1 MSTAAHIDLVDL
13 GIMWDRLQAI
23 TDEILLSIVRTSF
36 SVGVREAWDLA
47 CVMFDADGR
56 SIAQATL
63 SMPAFIGTAPAT
75 MRHMLERYPAAT
87 WHPGDVVVTNDPWL
101 GTGHTPDICVARAAF
116 SGDVLVGFIM
126 TISHLP
132 DIGGVGLSVT
142 NKSVFEEGLIL
153 PLCKLY
159 VGGEPDATLHSLI
172 GANVRVPEQ
181 VFGDLLANVSGCIV
195 GERLIGEFMAEYG
208 LAGLG
213 PLAEGIIGQS
223 EGAARARIAAIPDGV
238 YKNSVQVEGM
248 DKAVTLT
255 CAVTINGDS
264 VHVDFEGTGP
274 SVPFAVNVPLCYT
287 SAFATFT
294 VKCLTTPSIPNNQGA
309 VLPVSVS
316 APEGCILNAA
326 RPSPTG
332 GRHSVGWFVVPLIM
346 GALADAIPER
356 VQAEAGMA
364 SLFVVHSTTAEGR
377 AKVTQFFLA
386 GGLGAMG
393 GLDGHHC
400 TPFPTNNAVVAS
412 EVWED
417 ETGVQIKCRRLLT
430 DSGGP
435 GEFRG
440 GLGQYAEMTNT
451 SPRPVTVF
459 MFGMR
464 TEFPAQGYRGGGTG
478 AARRVLLNGDSIAP
492 KGRLE
497 LAPGDTLTFHEAGGG
512 GYGDPR
518 ARDPERVL
526 ADVEDGAVSAE
537 GARRDYGVV
546 VDLDAS
552 TAVRVS

>member
-1 MSTAAHIDLVDL
+1 MSAAQDIDLVDL

-23 TDEILLSIVRTSF
+23 TDEILLSTVRTSF

-47 CVMFDADGR
+47 CIIFDADGR
-56 SIAQATL
+56 SLAQATL

-75 MRHMLERYPAAT
+75 MRHMLDRYPADT
-87 WHPGDVVVTNDPWL
+87 WRPGDVVATNDPWL
-101 GTGHTPDICVARAAF
+101 GTGHTPDICIARPVF
-116 SGDVLVGFIM
+116 SRGALIGFVM
-126 TISHLP
+126 NISHLP

-142 NKSVFEEGLIL
+142 NRSVYEEGLIL
-153 PLCKLY
+153 PVCKLY
-159 VGGEPDATLHSLI
+159 VAGEPDATLHDLI
-172 GANVRVPEQ
+172 GQNVRVPDQ
-181 VFGDLLANVSGCIV
+181 VFGDILANVSGCIV

-213 PLAEGIIGQS
+213 PLADGVIRQS
-223 EGAARARIAAIPDGV
+223 EGAARARIADIPDGV
-238 YKNSVQVEGM
+238 YRNSVQVEGM
-248 DKAVTLT
+248 DEAVTLA
-255 CAVTINGDS
+255 CAVTIKGDS

-274 SVPFAVNVPLCYT
+274 TVPFAVNVPMCYT
-287 SAFATFT
+287 SAFATYT
-294 VKCLTTPSIPNNQGA
+294 MKCLTTPSIPNNQGA

-316 APEGCILNAA
+316 APDGCILNAR

-346 GALADAIPER
+346 GALAEAVPER

-364 SLFVVHSTTAEGR
+364 SLFIVHSTTADGR
-377 AKVTQFFLA
+377 AKATQFFLA
-386 GGLGAMG
+386 GGLGAMK
-393 GLDGHHC
+393 GLDGQHC

-417 ETGVQIKCRRLLT
+417 ETGVQIKCRRLLA
-430 DSGGP
+430 DSGGA

-440 GLGQYAEMTNT
+440 GLGQFVEMTNT

-464 TEFPAQGYRGGGTG
+464 TEFPAQGYRGGGAG
-478 AARRVLLNGDSIAP
+478 VARRILLNGDAIAP

-497 LAPGDTLTFHEAGGG
+497 LAPGDTLTFYEAGGG

-518 ARDPERVL
+518 ARDPESVL
-526 ADVEDGAVSAE
+526 ADVGDGAVSTE
-537 GARRDYGVV
+537 GARRDYDVA
-546 VDLDAS
+546 VDLDAG